1 MNMNFYNAL
10 SIEER
15 THVKSPVDNTAPIPE
30 AYLYWE
36 RLTSSNLTKLLT
48 KIFSVDI
55 NFIKQHYSSKYEEF
69 VIKNDWRQEL
79 KNINFSKNYNLE
91 NDEHIKDAIFFPFF
105 KPFLNYYRNNLT
117 KSLSEQIKAIITSD
131 CFKSLEKQL
140 LQFLLSIAKKT
151 LILEINEKK
160 DTNALKGNDPSERYQ
175 HFCNMLNENTCYKV
189 SLMKEYP
196 VLFRLLTKK
205 TTFYID
211 NVKLIINKFLKDKNA
226 IIQNFKIKENDLQNI
241 TNISMGDGDT
251 HNNMSVSILTF
262 NNQKKL
268 VFKPRNLKID
278 ERFNDFINWINSIK
292 DENTLK
298 IKTPKVI
305 NNNFYGWS
313 EYIDFQDS
321 KNLKNVR
328 EFYTSLGQQLAI
340 LYLLNTTDM
349 HFENIIANVNSPI
362 LVDLET
368 LFHHTIIE
376 NSIPLTPSLKKAA
389 NILHNSVLSTGI
401 LPITTKGFDLSGSG
415 NTDNTNIP
423 FKMEELRN
431 IYTDN
436 INISKEKNTLLKPG
450 KNHPTVNNDR
460 VKTSDYINE
469 IINGFENMYNL
480 FLNHK
485 IEISNKLKIFK
496 NVPIRKIFRNTQQ
509 YSFLINLSYHPDFL
523 RNQIDRD
530 FLFSR
535 LYKESVDNKELI
547 SLIPFEIKQLN
558 SGNFPYFETLT
569 NSNDL
574 NVGNDEKIKNF
585 FQVNGYKECL
595 KQLKS
600 LSLDDLYQQKK
611 IIEGSLLGIESSK
624 DININKLNNESHTF
638 LEKAEDIANLL
649 LDTAV
654 KDHNE
659 LCWISMAI
667 MGEDEANMAFSITGH
682 GLYDGNAGICM
693 FFTYLW
699 KLTKKEKYK
708 KAAYASLT
716 PLKLSLINIIKDK
729 DFSIGPF
736 MGLTGYIYVC
746 HHMAHIFSDKTLL
759 QESIHYAEQLDKF
772 ILNDRLIDIIGGGSG
787 ALIVI
792 INLYNST
799 QKPSLL
805 KIIESLVTHI
815 LNNAFIYDDKVYWP
829 TVTNNEGYTGFS
841 HGTSGI
847 ISALS
852 YYYRSI
858 NHDNKIYNIIKMG
871 LKTENINYNKSHYNW
886 YSKHING
893 YNDSWCHGSAGIF
906 LSRAIINQNISPS
919 IDYVVE
925 DLNNAFN
932 SLLLRN
938 KTFNYSLCHGE
949 IGIIDIML
957 FIKEINPKF
966 KKHDLSEEIDKSIYG
981 LYRHLNQIKGDLN
994 MIGLMGG
1001 ITGIAYGLLRIINPK
1016 EVPSILSLQN
1026 IK

>member
-1 MNMNFYNAL
+1 MYMNFYNAL
-10 SIEER
+10 SITER
-15 THVKSPVDNTAPIPE
+15 TYVNSPIDNTIPIPE

-36 RLTSSNLTKLLT
+36 RLTNNNLNKLLS

-55 NFIKQHYSSKYEEF
+55 IFIKQHYSSKYEDFF
-69 VIKNDWRQEL
+69 VKNDWRQEL
-79 KNINFSKNYNLE
+79 KDINFSKNYNLE

-105 KPFLNYYRNNLT
+105 KPFLNYYRNNLN
-117 KSLSEQIKAIITSD
+117 KSLSEQTKTHITSA

-140 LQFLLSIAKKT
+140 LQLLLSIAQKT

-160 DTNALKGNDPSERYQ
+160 EINALKGNDSSKRYLS
-175 HFCNMLNENTCYKV
+175 FCNMLNDDIDYKF
-189 SLMKEYP
+189 SLMEEYP

-205 TTFYID
+205 TSHYID
-211 NVKLIINKFLKDKNA
+211 NVKFIVSKFLKDKNS
-226 IIQNFKIKENDLQNI
+226 ILKTFNIKNNDLQNI
-241 TNISMGDGDT
+241 TNISMGDGDA

-262 NNQKKL
+262 NDQKKL
-268 VFKPRNLKID
+268 VFKPRNLKVD
-278 ERFNDFINWINSIK
+278 EKFNDFINWINSLNNKHIL
-292 DENTLK
+292 T

-313 EYIDFQDS
+313 EYIEFQDS
-321 KNLKNVR
+321 KNLKNIQ
-328 EFYTSLGQQLAI
+328 EFYTSLGQQLGI

-349 HFENIIANVNSPI
+349 HFENIIANTNSPI

-376 NSIPLTPSLKKAA
+376 DTIPLTPSLKKAA
-389 NILHNSVLSTGI
+389 NMLHNSVLSTGI
-401 LPITTKGFDLSGSG
+401 LPVTTKGFDLSGSG
-415 NTDNTNIP
+415 NTENTNIP
-423 FKMEELRN
+423 FKMEELKN

-436 INISKEKNTLLKPG
+436 IKISKEKNTILKPG
-450 KNHPTVNNDR
+450 KNHPTVNNDK
-460 VKTSDYINE
+460 VKTSDYVNE
-469 IINGFENMYNL
+469 IINGFENIYIL

-485 IEISNKLKIFK
+485 IEIANKLKIFK
-496 NVPIRKIFRNTQQ
+496 NIPIRKIFRNTQQ
-509 YSFLINLSYHPDFL
+509 YSSLLNLSYHPDFL

-530 FLFSR
+530 FLFTR
-535 LYKESVDNKELI
+535 LYNESIDYKELM

-569 NSNDL
+569 NSNNL
-574 NVGNDEKIKNF
+574 NIGNDEKIKNF
-585 FQVNGYKECL
+585 FQVNGYQECL
-595 KQLKS
+595 KQLNS

-624 DININKLNNESHTF
+624 DININKLNNESNTF
-638 LEKAEDIANLL
+638 LEKVEDIANLL
-649 LDTAV
+649 LDTAI
-654 KDHNE
+654 KDNDE

-667 MGEDEANMAFSITGH
+667 MGEDEANTAFSITGH
-682 GLYDGNAGICM
+682 GLYDGNAGISM
-693 FFTYLW
+693 LFTYLW

-708 KAAYASLT
+708 KAAYASLK
-716 PLKLSLINIIKDK
+716 PLKLSLINIINDK

-736 MGLTGYIYVC
+736 MGLTGYIYAC
-746 HHMAHIFSDKTLL
+746 HHMSHVFSDNTLL
-759 QESIHYAEQLDKF
+759 QESIQYAEHLNTF
-772 ILNDRLIDIIGGGSG
+772 ILNDRLIDIIGGASG

-792 INLYNST
+792 INLYHST
-799 QKPSLL
+799 HKSSLL

-815 LNNAFIYDDKVYWP
+815 LNNALFYDDEVSWP
-829 TVTNNEGYTGFS
+829 TVINNESYTGFS
-841 HGTSGI
+841 HGTAGI

-852 YYYRSI
+852 YYYRYI
-858 NHDNKIYNIIKMG
+858 NSDNKIANIIKMG
-871 LKTENINYNKSHYNW
+871 LRTENKNYNANYHNW

-893 YNDSWCHGSAGIF
+893 YNDSWCHGSSGIF
-906 LSRAIINQNISPS
+906 LSRAIINQNMPS
-919 IDYVVE
+919 TDYIAE

-932 SLLLRN
+932 SLILRN

-949 IGIIDIML
+949 IGNIDIML
-957 FIKEINPKF
+957 FIKEIDPEF
-966 KKHDLSEEIDKSIYG
+966 KRYSLSKEIDTSISD
-981 LYRHLNQIKGDLN
+981 LYSNLNQIRGDLN